1 MVKTKPEEFIVGM
14 PTKTVLS
21 KSEMVKN
28 VHVGSESTSSVRSS
42 SSSSKDSK
50 VSKSSS
56 GSRLSSDS
64 ISEKFRKVLKRSKS
78 NSNSGRDLKFVE
90 L

>member
-1 MVKTKPEEFIVGM
+1 MVKTKPEEFVAGI
-14 PTKTVLS
+14 PTKTAILKTEMTQNVLI
-21 KSEMVKN
+21 
-28 VHVGSESTSSVRSS
+28 GSESTSSVRSS

-56 GSRLSSDS
+56 GSKMSSDS

-78 NSNSGRDLKFVE
+78 TSNSGRDLKFVE

>member
-14 PTKTVLS
+14 PTKTVS

-28 VHVGSESTSSVRSS
+28 VYVGSESTSSVRSS